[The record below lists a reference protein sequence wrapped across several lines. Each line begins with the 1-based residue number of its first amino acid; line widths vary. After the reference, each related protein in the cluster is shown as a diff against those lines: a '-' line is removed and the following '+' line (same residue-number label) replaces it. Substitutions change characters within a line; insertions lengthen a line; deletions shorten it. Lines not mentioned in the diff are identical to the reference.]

1 MDQGAFP
8 RWLQEVMQRR
18 DVPLWGAADLSGVD
32 GTADDSGE
40 ALPRALVWGVPVHP
54 LVMAGVR
61 EGPTAGYATEYRR
74 LNGLIDAVAQDL
86 AEALR
91 ERGYR
96 AYAMDASRRTDEAN
110 LFGEFPHKTA
120 ATRAGLGW
128 IGRHCQLIT
137 RPYGS
142 WVRLGT
148 VLTDAELPCGPPLE
162 RSYCGT
168 CYACVRACPAGALT
182 GRAWRPGMPREE
194 ILDARAC
201 DEYKK
206 QRYGHLMQGRVCGIC
221 SAVCP
226 FSRTRGGREAKQEDQ
241 TPPWCRF

>member
-1 MDQGAFP
+1 MPQWLEEVMRRREVDLWGVADLTGTERPVDESGEAFP
-8 RWLQEVMQRR
+8 R
-18 DVPLWGAADLSGVD
+18 
-32 GTADDSGE
+32 
-40 ALPRALVWGVPVHP
+40 ALAFALPVHP
-54 LVMAGVR
+54 LVMAGVM
-61 EGPTAGYATEYRR
+61 EGPTAGYAMEYRR
-74 LNGLIDAVAQDL
+74 LNGTIDAVASEL
-86 AEALR
+86 TGVLR
-91 ERGYR
+91 ERGCR
-96 AYAMDASRRTDEAN
+96 AVAPDASRRTDEAN
-110 LFGEFPHKTA
+110 LCGDFPHKTA

-137 RPYGS
+137 RPFGS

-168 CYACVRACPAGALT
+168 CTACVRACPAGALS
-182 GRAWRPGMPREE
+182 GKAWRPGVLREE

-201 DEYKK
+201 DEWKK

-226 FSRTRGGREAKQEDQ
+226 FSRTRGRRAAKRTDPA
-241 TPPWCRF
+241 PPWTRF